1 METIINVIGSARL
14 HTYIIWCSISYIMLT
29 LSIVLDII
37 SAFIGIMR
45 INGKWTSQ
53 RQRECISKLYKYYL
67 PLIGLTF
74 VDALLLVVLQVP
86 MLTMVFTLICCL
98 TEWLSIYEN
107 TNSRA
112 DKDRY
117 KRVSQLVIKNKDQ
130 LINILTEIIDNDNQS
145 NNTKQSR

>member
-45 INGKWTSQ
+45 IHGKWTSQ

-112 DKDRY
+112 DKERY

-130 LINILTEIIDNDNQS
+130 LINILSEIIDNDNQS
-145 NNTKQSR
+145 NNTEQSR